1 MKEKNMEYMKQKLTK
16 LKGQIDNSIIIVV
29 DFNATLA
36 IMDRTSRQK
45 IKETEDLN
53 NTANQLDIYRT
64 LHPLTV
70 E

>member
-1 MKEKNMEYMKQKLTK
+1 MEYMKQKLTK

-45 IKETEDLN
+45 IKEKEDLN